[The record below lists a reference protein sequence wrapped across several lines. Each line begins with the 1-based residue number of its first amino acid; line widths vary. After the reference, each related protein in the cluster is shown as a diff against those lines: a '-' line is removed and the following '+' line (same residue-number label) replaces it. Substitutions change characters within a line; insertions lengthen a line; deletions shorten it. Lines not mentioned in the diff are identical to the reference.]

1 MGQLLSAPITEKHSS
16 SGHNDRFAFGASAM
30 QGWRATMEDA
40 HTTLLDVQDAP
51 GTAFFAVYDGHG
63 GGKVARYCGERLHKN
78 IFADAVF
85 SASDFRGAINNG
97 FLETDRALRDEP
109 EHEGDSSGCT
119 AITATIT
126 HENILYVVGIHLL
139 PLKDGNVGDSRAVLC
154 RDGVATALSFDHKPA
169 DIEESTRILFAG
181 GSVESGRVNGLLA
194 VSRALGD
201 FKLKMGDTSQ
211 PGDQIVIAI
220 PDIMEHKLTDDD
232 EFLVLACDGIWEGM
246 SSKQVVSFIRQK
258 IAEKIPLNIVC
269 EMIMDHCLAA
279 DGKLTSIGCDNMTM
293 VIVALLNGKTLE
305 EWYDYISNR
314 VALSMPKRDEN
325 HQSTSKLPANI
336 RALSMSAL
344 QMTGRPG
351 FRTQYERNVH
361 SNIFSDWSQEPHAQ
375 TLVPFVVEQSA
386 RGERSYDIFSR
397 LLKERIICLNG
408 AVHDHSAALIVAQLL
423 FLESENPEKPISLYI
438 NSPGGS
444 VTAGMAIYDTYIQSP
459 VSTLC
464 NGQACSMGSLLLA
477 AGEPGKRYALPN
489 ASIMMHQ
496 PSGGASGQASDIA
509 IHARE
514 ILRVRERLNRIY
526 QKHCNVKDLDVIER
540 AVERDHFMDAEE
552 ALKFGLI
559 DRIMEKRPTSVGVG
573 GSSN

>member
-1 MGQLLSAPITEKHSS
+1 M
-16 SGHNDRFAFGASAM
+16 
-30 QGWRATMEDA
+30 
-40 HTTLLDVQDAP
+40 
-51 GTAFFAVYDGHG
+51 
-63 GGKVARYCGERLHKN
+63 
-78 IFADAVF
+78 
-85 SASDFRGAINNG
+85 
-97 FLETDRALRDEP
+97 
-109 EHEGDSSGCT
+109 
-119 AITATIT
+119 
-126 HENILYVVGIHLL
+126 
-139 PLKDGNVGDSRAVLC
+139 SRA
-154 RDGVATALSFDHKPA
+154 
-169 DIEESTRILFAG
+169 ILNAF
-181 GSVESGRVNGLLA
+181 V
-194 VSRALGD
+194 
-201 FKLKMGDTSQ
+201 
-211 PGDQIVIAI
+211 
-220 PDIMEHKLTDDD
+220 
-232 EFLVLACDGIWEGM
+232 
-246 SSKQVVSFIRQK
+246 
-258 IAEKIPLNIVC
+258 
-269 EMIMDHCLAA
+269 
-279 DGKLTSIGCDNMTM
+279 
-293 VIVALLNGKTLE
+293 
-305 EWYDYISNR
+305 
-314 VALSMPKRDEN
+314 
-325 HQSTSKLPANI
+325 QSTAKLPA
-336 RALSMSAL
+336 RVRQLSLSAL
-344 QMTGRPG
+344 QYNVQQRFRAQYGGPG
-351 FRTQYERNVH
+351 ERNV
-361 SNIFSDWSQEPHAQ
+361 SSIFSDWSQEPSAQ

-526 QKHCNVKDLDVIER
+526 QKHCNIKDLDAIER

-573 GSSN
+573 GSS